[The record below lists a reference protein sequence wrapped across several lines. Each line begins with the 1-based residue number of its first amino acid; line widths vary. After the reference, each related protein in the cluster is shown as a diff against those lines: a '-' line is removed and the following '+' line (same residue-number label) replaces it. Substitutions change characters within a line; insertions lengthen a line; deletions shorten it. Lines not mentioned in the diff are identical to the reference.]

1 MSFRLPLNT
10 TLHAIYYYQI
20 LQKATVVQTES
31 DTYKSI
37 SGKLIPLIPTIA
49 FELKDR
55 RFLNSEILQ

>member
-37 SGKLIPLIPTIA
+37 SGKLIPTLALIRIKTDV
-49 FELKDR
+49 F
-55 RFLNSEILQ
+55 